1 MINMQIVGKS
11 RQRFEAN
18 TDLIYYVFAAN
29 LVNVPIS
36 LVFCEMWKT
45 CAGRVTSPPE
55 LLTTAKIMITAE

>member
-29 LVNVPIS
+29 LVHVPIS
-36 LVFCEMWKT
+36 LVFCEM
-45 CAGRVTSPPE
+45 
-55 LLTTAKIMITAE
+55 